1 MKFKA
6 VIFDFDGLMFDTE
19 SIWKKSFEEAN
30 KIFSTGFSEK
40 ERVKTIGGNES
51 EIRRILRETNPN
63 IDVDRYRDFMQ
74 QMSYNTLLNNGAE
87 SKCGLFEILAFIKE
101 NKIPTAIVSGS
112 ERKVINAI
120 LGKANI
126 KEEFFS
132 TFVTGDMKI
141 NPKPAPDVYL
151 KACTVLNVKP
161 CEVIVLEDS
170 YNGVRAGHNA
180 GCFTIMIP
188 DTMPVTSEMEQTA
201 NLILNDLN
209 EVVEFLKVQV
219 KKTQTAV

>member
-6 VIFDFDGLMFDTE
+6 IIFDFDGLMFDTE
-19 SIWKKSFEEAN
+19 TIWKKSFEEAN
-30 KIFSTGFSEK
+30 KIFSTGFSEE

-63 IDVDRYRDFMQ
+63 IDVDGYRDFMQ

-87 SKCGLFEILAFIKE
+87 SKSGLFEILAFIKE

-141 NPKPAPDVYL
+141 TPKPSPDVYF
-151 KACTVLNVKP
+151 KACEDLNVKP
-161 CEVIVLEDS
+161 CEAVVLEDS
-170 YNGVRAGHNA
+170 YNGVRSGYNA

-188 DTMPVTSEMEQTA
+188 DTMPPTEEMKSKSS
-201 NLILNDLN
+201 LILNDLI
-209 EVVEFLKVQV
+209 EVVEFLKD
-219 KKTQTAV
+219 KI